1 MTSSKENTQ
10 ELQQQLDREVL
21 QHRITNRIRQSL
33 DLQEI
38 LTATVAEIR
47 SFLATDRVMVYRF
60 HPDSSGEVI
69 AESIYQNR
77 LPSLMGLNFPA
88 DDIPPEARERF
99 VKQRVRSI
107 VDVRSGTIGLS
118 TLDNGA
124 DVAQS
129 NPIYYRLLDSCHATY
144 LTAMGVNSSLVVP
157 ILHQKKLWGLLVSH
171 NVEPRRFSEED
182 LQLVQQVAD
191 QVSIAISQST
201 LLTLARERQHRE
213 ATVNRIAAL
222 LHARPTIELQAALEA
237 TVEAMNAIG
246 GRLYLS
252 ADEVYQR
259 LGQNLPQP
267 PLGQGGQSQRELF
280 TSGTQPDTIAPGD
293 ITILED
299 HPLWREWMENVAAG
313 NGDNGTVVAISDLY
327 KSAAF
332 VRLCSAFRNTPI
344 RGLLVVPLFYRQK
357 FLGTLSVFRAEMETE
372 RLWAGRFDT
381 NLKQLMPRRSFEA
394 WRELKKGQTQPWTTG
409 EIQMAG
415 AIGDHLAMAIEQYFL
430 YKQVRQLNANLE
442 QQVQQ
447 RTAELRKSLEQTRV
461 LGQILEQIRST
472 LDKEGILQTIVR
484 EVRSLLYTD
493 RVAIYQFA
501 PDGGGVVTVED
512 RGPNWASSLGI
523 TAEEFSSDSLRFY
536 ASGQVRIMNHV
547 AEEILTPCHRSLLES
562 LQVKACLIVPIRY
575 GQSPGVNLSPS
586 PQTPLPQGES
596 EEPHTLWGLLI
607 VHHCGEPRGWQP
619 LEIDFLQHLA
629 SQAAIAIQQAELYEQ
644 SKTTAQIAT
653 DKAKQLAAALEE
665 LQEAQTHLIQSEKMS
680 ALGQLVAGIAH
691 EINNPVNFIYGNLLH
706 ASEYTDDLLA
716 LIKLYRNRY
725 LQPSVEIQDKID
737 EIDFDFLIEDLPKM
751 LASMKVG
758 AERIRQIVLS
768 LRNFSR
774 IEQTEM
780 KAVDIHDGIDS
791 TLMILHHRLKAKP
804 DRPAIQIVT
813 KYGNLPLVECYAGQ
827 LNQVFMNVLSNAID
841 ALEEFDRLRKT
852 ADIEAPPSQI
862 TIKTDLIESQSN
874 AITPAT
880 NLMAPFVR
888 IKISDNGPGIP
899 PSVRDRIFEPFF
911 TTKEIGKGTGMGLSI
926 SHQIVVEKHGGN
938 FMCLS
943 EPGQGTD
950 FLIELPLNQSQ
961 VSPIS
966 E

>member
-47 SFLATDRVMVYRF
+47 SFLGTDRVMVYRF

-77 LPSLMGLNFPA
+77 LPSLIGLNFPA
-88 DDIPPEARERF
+88 DDIPPEAREQF

-107 VDVRSGTIGLS
+107 VDVRGGTIGLS
-118 TLDNGA
+118 TVDNGT
-124 DVAQS
+124 DMAQS

-157 ILHQKKLWGLLVSH
+157 ILHQQQLWGLLVSH
-171 NVEPRRFSEED
+171 NVEPRKFSEED

-201 LLTLARERQHRE
+201 LLSLARERQHRE

-259 LGQNLPQP
+259 LGQNPPQP
-267 PLGQGGQSQRELF
+267 PLSQGGQSQRELF
-280 TSGTQPDTIAPGD
+280 TCGTQPQTIAPGD
-293 ITILED
+293 VTILED

-313 NGDNGTVVAISDLY
+313 NGDNGTVVAVSDLY
-327 KSAAF
+327 KSVAF

-357 FLGTLSVFRAEMETE
+357 FLGCLSIFRAEMETE
-372 RLWAGRFDT
+372 RLWAGCFDT

-394 WRELKKGQTQPWTTG
+394 WRELKKGQAQAWTSG
-409 EIQMAG
+409 EIQMAE

-447 RTAELRKSLEQTRV
+447 RTAELQKSLEQTRV

-484 EVRSLLYTD
+484 EVRSLLHTD

-512 RGPNWASSLGI
+512 RGSNWASSLGI
-523 TAEEFSSDSLRFY
+523 TAEEFSRESRRFY
-536 ASGQVRIMNHV
+536 ASGQVRIINHL

-575 GQSPGVNLSPS
+575 GQSPGVDP
-586 PQTPLPQGES
+586 
-596 EEPHTLWGLLI
+596 TLWGLLI
-607 VHHCGEPRGWQP
+607 VHHCGEPRGWLP

-629 SQAAIAIQQAELYEQ
+629 SQASIAIQQAELYEQ

-653 DKAKQLAAALEE
+653 DKAKQLATALED

-706 ASEYTDDLLA
+706 ASEYTDDLLD
-716 LIKLYRNRY
+716 LIQLYREFDPHPTSIIEN
-725 LQPSVEIQDKID
+725 KIN

-813 KYGNLPLVECYAGQ
+813 KYGKIPPVECYAGQ

-841 ALEEFDRLRKT
+841 ALEEFARLRQT
-852 ADIEAPPSQI
+852 ADIEAPPSHI
-862 TIKTDLIESQSN
+862 IIKTELIESETSADLN
-874 AITPAT
+874 TPEK
-880 NLMAPFVR
+880 NMIAPFVR

-938 FMCLS
+938 FICLS

-950 FLIELPLNQSQ
+950 FLIELPLSQSQ
-961 VSPIS
+961 VSS
-966 E
+966 LS

>member
-10 ELQQQLDREVL
+10 ELQRQLDREVL

-47 SFLATDRVMVYRF
+47 SFLGTDRVMVYRF
-60 HPDSSGEVI
+60 HPDNSGEVI

-77 LPSLMGLNFPA
+77 LPSLIGLNFPA

-118 TLDNGA
+118 AVDAIG
-124 DVAQS
+124 DIAQS

-157 ILHQKKLWGLLVSH
+157 ILHQRKLWGLLVSH
-171 NVEPRRFSEED
+171 NVEPRKFSAED

-201 LLTLARERQHRE
+201 LLTLTRERQHRE
-213 ATVNRIAAL
+213 ATVNRVAAL

-259 LGQNLPQP
+259 LGPNP
-267 PLGQGGQSQRELF
+267 PPSPFGQGGQSQRELF
-280 TSGTQPDTIAPGD
+280 TCGTQPQTIAPGEVA
-293 ITILED
+293 ILED
-299 HPLWREWMENVAAG
+299 HPLWREWMENAAAR
-313 NGDNGTVVAISDLY
+313 NGDNGAVLAISDLY
-327 KSAAF
+327 KSVAF

-381 NLKQLMPRRSFEA
+381 NLKQLMPRQSFEA
-394 WRELKKGQTQPWTTG
+394 WRELKKGQAQAWTAG
-409 EIQMAG
+409 EIQMAE
-415 AIGDHLAMAIEQYFL
+415 AIADHLAMAIEQYFL
-430 YKQVRQLNANLE
+430 YKQVSQLNANLE

-447 RTAELRKSLEQTRV
+447 RTAELQKSLKQTRV

-484 EVRSLLYTD
+484 EVRSLLHTD

-512 RGPNWASSLGI
+512 RGSNWPSSLGI
-523 TAEEFSSDSLRFY
+523 TAKEFPSDSLNFY
-536 ASGQVRIMNHV
+536 ATGQVRIINHL

-575 GQSPGVNLSPS
+575 GQSPGVDPI
-586 PQTPLPQGES
+586 
-596 EEPHTLWGLLI
+596 LWGLLI
-607 VHHCGEPRGWQP
+607 VHHCGEPRGWLP

-644 SKTTAQIAT
+644 SQATAQIAT
-653 DKAKQLAAALEE
+653 DKAEQLAAALDE
-665 LQEAQTHLIQSEKMS
+665 LQSAQTHLIQSEKMS

-706 ASEYTDDLLA
+706 ASEYTEDLLD

-725 LQPSVEIQDKID
+725 LQPSLEIQDKID

-774 IEQTEM
+774 IEQTDM

-841 ALEEFDRLRKT
+841 ALEEFDRLRQT
-852 ADIEAPPSQI
+852 AASEAPPSQI
-862 TIKTDLIESQSN
+862 IIKTELIESSSPK
-874 AITPAT
+874 AITPAS
-880 NLMAPFVR
+880 NSIAPFVR

-899 PSVRDRIFEPFF
+899 PNVRERIFEPFF

-926 SHQIVVEKHGGN
+926 SYQIVVEKHGGN

-950 FLIELPLNQSQ
+950 FLIELPLSQSQ